1 MNNIAGGSL
10 MLDQCYLPMY
20 LKYKMFTEG
29 VSSEG
34 GKPFFIALQRG
45 ENAIKVF
52 KINIYANEIRKQE
65 NLWMAERI
73 IKFMLWSYG
82 GYRFTMVGDRWIFD
96 HLKSIYS
103 PEGSRAFDYHF
114 MTKVYRTPLEFVYAE
129 NEEDFPAEQECAI
142 RSNNSACGRRIGFD
156 AGGSDRKVT
165 ACIDGK
171 AVFEDETVWNPKLH
185 ADPAYHE
192 AGICDSIDKAFAALD
207 GRADGIG
214 VSTAGIVIDNE
225 VRVASLFRLVPE
237 ELYPERILP
246 IYKNLAKKYHCPV
259 KVANDGDVAALSGA
273 FQTGEG
279 RMLGTAM
286 GTSLAGGYIDKNMSI
301 PGYLNELAFV
311 PVDANPDAA
320 ADEWSGDKGVGS
332 VYHSQDGVIRLAKE
346 AGIELK
352 ESATPAEK
360 LKVIQSLANA
370 GDKRAQ
376 EIFVRMG
383 DYYGY
388 SLLWFAV
395 FYDIK
400 NVVFLGRV
408 ASGKGGERI
417 LERAKEILAAE
428 KSAINIILPDE
439 MSRRLGQSY
448 TAAGL

>member
-1 MNNIAGGSL
+1 LPPWTAG
-10 MLDQCYLPMY
+10 
-20 LKYKMFTEG
+20 
-29 VSSEG
+29 
-34 GKPFFIALQRG
+34 
-45 ENAIKVF
+45 
-52 KINIYANEIRKQE
+52 
-65 NLWMAERI
+65 
-73 IKFMLWSYG
+73 
-82 GYRFTMVGDRWIFD
+82 
-96 HLKSIYS
+96 
-103 PEGSRAFDYHF
+103 
-114 MTKVYRTPLEFVYAE
+114 
-129 NEEDFPAEQECAI
+129 
-142 RSNNSACGRRIGFD
+142 
-156 AGGSDRKVT
+156 
-165 ACIDGK
+165 
-171 AVFEDETVWNPKLH
+171 
-185 ADPAYHE
+185 
-192 AGICDSIDKAFAALD
+192 
-207 GRADGIG
+207 ADGIG

-360 LKVIQSLANA
+360 LKEIQSLANA